1 MSLPLEAF
9 KSVVL
14 NGSGYGT
21 VTLAPESFRT
31 WLITAINVRTSQTP
45 TQTPVPQVTVYR
57 GSVGGFV
64 ICQSYMGNRTTA
76 GGSPVL
82 VQPSEPIVVE
92 WTGGIA
98 GTTATVWLDGS
109 MDNR

>member
-1 MSLPLEAF
+1 MSVPLEVF

-57 GSVGGFV
+57 GAVGGAIV
-64 ICQSYMGNRTTA
+64 AQTYMGSRATA
-76 GGSPVL
+76 GGSPIR
-82 VQPSEPIVVE
+82 VQPSEPIIVE
-92 WTGGIA
+92 WTNGIA
-98 GTTATVWLDGS
+98 GTTATAWLDGT